1 MKKLLKKKKIFNCI
15 SNCISVLFWGLILC
29 DWVKSLI
36 LAINEKPL
44 EKHTIV
50 CSLIICIIVAIDS
63 LLKEIVNFI
72 TEYKKL
78 N

>member
-15 SNCISVLFWGLILC
+15 SVLFWSLVLC

-50 CSLIICIIVAIDS
+50 CSFIICISITIN
-63 LLKEIVNFI
+63 LILKEIVNFI